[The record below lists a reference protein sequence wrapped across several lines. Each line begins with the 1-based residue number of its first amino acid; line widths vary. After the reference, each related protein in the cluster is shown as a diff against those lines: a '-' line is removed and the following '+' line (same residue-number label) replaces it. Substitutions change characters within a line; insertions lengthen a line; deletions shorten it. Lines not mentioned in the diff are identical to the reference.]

1 MLCLTIKSI
10 PQPWG
15 NHNRAYSLESD
26 FFYCGDFKKVMG
38 CSIAFQASRNP
49 RVSAEMILGTPS
61 GIPMFQKRCQWLAP
75 SIAAD
80 SNTSLGNQRCSQ
92 LTARR
97 CDSDCS
103 DFFFGFTLGGGSN
116 ALIMGQGDKNGAA
129 TWTFHT
135 NRGILISNYLHS
147 KLKYRRTA
155 ICMIIW

>member
-1 MLCLTIKSI
+1 MFSARTSMNRNTAARGRCCSRCRQPNAKSFWYRASLR
-10 PQPWG
+10 Q
-15 NHNRAYSLESD
+15 NRQI
-26 FFYCGDFKKVMG
+26 GWRK
-38 CSIAFQASRNP
+38 ASARWCEKSC
-49 RVSAEMILGTPS
+49 RQS
-61 GIPMFQKRCQWLAP
+61 QH
-75 SIAAD
+75 
-80 SNTSLGNQRCSQ
+80 NQRCSQ